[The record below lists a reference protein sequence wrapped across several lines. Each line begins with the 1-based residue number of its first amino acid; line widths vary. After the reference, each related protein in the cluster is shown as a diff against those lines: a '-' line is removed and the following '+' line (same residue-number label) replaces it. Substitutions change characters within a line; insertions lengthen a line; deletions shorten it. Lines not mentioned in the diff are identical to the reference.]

1 MPNVPN
7 SADRSAASRSM
18 PPIAERVRQRL
29 VVAGQAFDRRFGASR
44 PRKKRTKDALL
55 LAPLDSTAGNPA
67 VAREQT
73 CLRMVFRELGDAH
86 RRYRVRTGIPG
97 TPALRAAAHAFKQEP
112 SVVSLIP
119 VAAYL
124 DELGILAW

>member
-1 MPNVPN
+1 MP
-7 SADRSAASRSM
+7 SAPGSRDQSAPTPSL
-18 PPIAERVRQRL
+18 PPIADRVRQRL
-29 VVAGQAFDRRFGASR
+29 ILVGLAFDRRLGAAR
-44 PRKKRTKDALL
+44 PKRRPPKPAL
-55 LAPLDSTAGNPA
+55 PLVPPA
-67 VAREQT
+67 TLSSDPGLQRERA

-112 SVVSLIP
+112 SVISLVP
-119 VAAYL
+119 VAAFL